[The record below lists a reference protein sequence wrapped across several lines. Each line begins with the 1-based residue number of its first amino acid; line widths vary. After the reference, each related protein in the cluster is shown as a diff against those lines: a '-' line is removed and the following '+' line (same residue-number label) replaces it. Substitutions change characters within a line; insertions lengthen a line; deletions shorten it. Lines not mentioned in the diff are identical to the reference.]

1 MLLIEQDE
9 MENFIA
15 ILRRHHFPE
24 ADFELLETDTTDPQS
39 DEIYGMQ
46 GYATVTRKSTHVTR
60 EYPLGYDTVWLNRFR
75 KDLEN
80 GVFG

>member
-1 MLLIEQDE
+1 MLFIEQDE
-9 MENFIA
+9 MEGFIA
-15 ILRRHHFPE
+15 ILRHHHFSE
-24 ADFELLETDTTDPQS
+24 TDFELRETDTTDPQS

-46 GYATVTRKSTHVTR
+46 GYATVTRKSTHVTK
-60 EYPLGYDTVWLNRFR
+60 EYPLGYDTAWLNRFR